1 MFPDSVGKGEAE
13 LKSNQFYNEGG
24 AHMSCYTLRV
34 LLLKATKRDDRYYY
48 SRDNTSSLLD
58 DDNILKWGVRNKSMM
73 NDHAVQVDLHVL
85 MSDTI

>member
-1 MFPDSVGKGEAE
+1 
-13 LKSNQFYNEGG
+13 
-24 AHMSCYTLRV
+24 MS
-34 LLLKATKRDDRYYY
+34 LLKATKRDDRYYY

-73 NDHAVQVDLHVL
+73 NDHAVQVDLHIL

>member
-1 MFPDSVGKGEAE
+1 MTGIIIQEIIHHF
-13 LKSNQFYNEGG
+13 
-24 AHMSCYTLRV
+24 C
-34 LLLKATKRDDRYYY
+34 
-48 SRDNTSSLLD
+48 LD